1 LQNKFVF
8 NLTLGHNHCVR
19 IDIGYIMFAL
29 TENLIKRAI
38 DKGLTE
44 RELMIVLDRVRGVT
58 LAAIAEDEGVT
69 PERIRQIEARAFRKL
84 SRVAC
89 L

>member
-1 LQNKFVF
+1 
-8 NLTLGHNHCVR
+8 
-19 IDIGYIMFAL
+19 MFAL

-58 LAAIAEDEGVT
+58 LAAIAEDEGISPSRVA
-69 PERIRQIEARAFRKL
+69 QIEAKAYRKL